1 MALKLYIY
9 PHPVLRKKSK
19 KIEVIDKRIKDLA
32 RQMLDLMYK
41 HDGIGLAAPQ
51 VGESIRL
58 IVLDIGKGPIA
69 LANPEIVEKKGVS
82 LISEG
87 CLSLPGLTVLVKRA
101 FFVKVKGIDVF
112 SKQEKEYKAS
122 GLFAHDFQHEIDHLN
137 GVLIIDYLPWW
148 KRIKYFLSLK
158 KKSNLL

>member
-19 KIEVIDKRIKDLA
+19 KIEVIDKRIEDLA

-69 LANPEIVEKKGVS
+69 LANPEIV
-82 LISEG
+82 
-87 CLSLPGLTVLVKRA
+87 VLVKRA

>member
-69 LANPEIVEKKGVS
+69 LANPEIVKKKGIENAILIAKKTNIKLFLIGPLQEMEKKYFK
-82 LISEG
+82 EK
-87 CLSLPGLTVLVKRA
+87 LSL
-101 FFVKVKGIDVF
+101 FFF
-112 SKQEKEYKAS
+112 S
-122 GLFAHDFQHEIDHLN
+122 D
-137 GVLIIDYLPWW
+137 
-148 KRIKYFLSLK
+148 LSCFR
-158 KKSNLL
+158 